1 MKKFAIYLFA
11 VALVF
16 AVAGNVGA
24 TPISVHSD
32 YWNDYRSTASGG
44 GVTAIGGWD
53 GIGDTDV
60 GFRIHWLINF
70 NDSTSLYSYT
80 YTITGEDGSSSLS
93 KDLSHWILEVT
104 YPSEKGDFSNL
115 SYDFPEDDLKTFEEG
130 PSNPN
135 MPDNGIYGIKW
146 GNNYI
151 VSFETYKDPVW
162 GDFYAKDGKDNGDW
176 TAAWNTG
183 FGLDPTTDFTNWIA
197 RPNGGAPV
205 PEPATLLLLGSG
217 LIGLAGIGR
226 KKLGRKKR

>member
-1 MKKFAIYLFA
+1 
-11 VALVF
+11 VLVF

-70 NDSTSLYSYT
+70 NESTSLYSYT
-80 YTITGEDGSSSLS
+80 YTITGEDGSSPLS

-104 YPSEKGDFSNL
+104 DPSENYEFSNQNVAFT
-115 SYDFPEDDLKTFEEG
+115 SDSPKYFTPNDG
-130 PSNPN
+130 NSNPS
-135 MPDNGIYGIKW
+135 MPDSIYGVKW
-146 GNNYI
+146 QPDGVSTFT
-151 VSFETYKDPVW
+151 VSFNTYKDPVW

-183 FGLDPTTDFTNWIA
+183 FGVDPTTDFTNWIA
-197 RPNGGAPV
+197 RPDGGAPV

-226 KKLGRKKR
+226 KKIKKARSS